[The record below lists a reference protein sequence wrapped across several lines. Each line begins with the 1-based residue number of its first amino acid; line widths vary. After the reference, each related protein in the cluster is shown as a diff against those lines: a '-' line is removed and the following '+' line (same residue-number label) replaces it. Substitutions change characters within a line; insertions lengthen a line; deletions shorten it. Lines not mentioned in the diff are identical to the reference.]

1 LKINFRN
8 SVRQWVCI
16 INLINFLIMN
26 YSISNLTLVADCN
39 ALVAWAV
46 KEKAELNYK
55 KITLERLTQKYA
67 ETSVGLDA
75 EIQGVI
81 AEIAANDTIISVLP
95 EGPTKEAA
103 LDKKTRLEYK
113 KFVLENRKESFGS
126 VALLQKESEM
136 GRVDQ
141 QITELDAFLAAVE
154 ARILSLAA

>member
-1 LKINFRN
+1 
-8 SVRQWVCI
+8 
-16 INLINFLIMN
+16 MN
-26 YSISNLTLVADCN
+26 YSISNLTLVSDCN

-55 KITLERLTQKYA
+55 KITIERLTQKYA

-95 EGPTKEAA
+95 DGPTKEAA

-141 QITELDAFLAAVE
+141 QIAELDAFLAAVE

>member
-1 LKINFRN
+1 
-8 SVRQWVCI
+8 
-16 INLINFLIMN
+16 MN

>member
-1 LKINFRN
+1 MKINFRN

>member
-1 LKINFRN
+1 MRINFRH